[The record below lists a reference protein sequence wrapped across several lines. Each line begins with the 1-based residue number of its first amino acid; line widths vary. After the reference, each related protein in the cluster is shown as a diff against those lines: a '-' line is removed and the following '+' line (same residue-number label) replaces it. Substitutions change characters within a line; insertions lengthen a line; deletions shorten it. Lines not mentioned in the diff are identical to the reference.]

1 MNDSTNL
8 KPILIT
14 GANSG
19 IGRKTLELL
28 TDKGYFVY
36 AGARKDKD
44 IEELNKLPN
53 TLAIKLD
60 VTDDEQIKQAIK
72 IIKEEGRGLYGLVNN
87 AGIALVGT
95 IISTSMEMM
104 KDLFE
109 VNVYGPHRMTLACFP
124 LLRKSK
130 GRIVNISSISGILTG
145 KTLGLYSMSK
155 HALEAYSDTLIQ
167 SAADFD
173 MNVSLIEPGNFK
185 SDIGS
190 NLIEKM
196 RNEEENYRINM
207 TDAQKKQQL
216 KEVEEGFLT
225 DHGFPEPIKVAEA
238 IYDSLSSDSPKQR
251 YLVGTK
257 DETIWVLKRMF
268 VELFQLNY
276 NHDNTHNKEE
286 LISLM
291 EETYKKFLEKVADKI

>member
-1 MNDSTNL
+1 MSDKEEL
-8 KPILIT
+8 KAVLIT

-28 TDKGYFVY
+28 IDKGYFVY

-60 VTDDEQIKQAIK
+60 VTNDEQVKQAIETITK
-72 IIKEEGRGLYGLVNN
+72 EGRGLYGLVNN
-87 AGIALVGT
+87 AGIVVFGP
-95 IISTSMEMM
+95 IITTSMEMM

-145 KTLGLYSMSK
+145 KILGLYSMSK

-167 SAADFD
+167 NAADFD
-173 MNVSLIEPGNFK
+173 MNVSVIEPGNFK

-196 RNEEENYRINM
+196 RKEEESYRINM
-207 TDAQKKQQL
+207 TAVQRKQQF
-216 KEVEEGFLT
+216 KEVEEGFST
-225 DHGFPEPIKVAEA
+225 DHGFPEPFKVAEA
-238 IYDSLSSDSPKQR
+238 IFDALFSEKPKLR
-251 YLVGTK
+251 YLVCGNEEEVK
-257 DETIWVLKRMF
+257 WVIKRMF
-268 VELFQLNY
+268 VELLQLNH
-276 NHDNTHNKEE
+276 NHEYSFDKKV
-286 LISLM
+286 LIDILDECISEM
-291 EETYKKFLEKVADKI
+291 K

>member
-1 MNDSTNL
+1 MKDANQVN
-8 KPILIT
+8 PILIT

-28 TDKGYFVY
+28 IDKGYFVY
-36 AGARKDKD
+36 AGARKEKD

-60 VTDDEQIKQAIK
+60 VTNDEQVKQAIE
-72 IIKEEGRGLYGLVNN
+72 IIKKEGRGLYGLVNN
-87 AGIALVGT
+87 AGIGMAGS
-95 IISTSMEMM
+95 IITTSMEMM

-145 KTLGLYSMSK
+145 RILGLYSMSK

-167 SAADFD
+167 NVEDYD

-185 SDIGS
+185 SDIGR

-196 RNEEENYRINM
+196 RKEEESYRINM
-207 TDAQKKQQL
+207 STAQKKQQF
-216 KEVEEGFLT
+216 KEIEEGFSA
-225 DHGFPEPIKVAEA
+225 DHGYPEPFKVAEA
-238 IYDSLSSDSPKQR
+238 IFDALYSEKPKPR
-251 YLVGTK
+251 YLVCGNEEEVK
-257 DETIWVLKRMF
+257 WVIKRMF
-268 VELFQLNY
+268 VVLLQLNH
-276 NHDNTHNKEE
+276 NHEYSYDREAMIEILDECISE
-286 LISLM
+286 L
-291 EETYKKFLEKVADKI
+291 KQ

>member
-87 AGIALVGT
+87 AGIALVGS

-109 VNVYGPHRMTLACFP
+109 VNVFGPHRMTLACFP

-145 KTLGLYSMSK
+145 RILGLYSMSK

-167 SAADFD
+167 NVEDFD

-196 RNEEENYRINM
+196 RNEEESYRINM
-207 TDAQKKQQL
+207 TSAQKKQQF
-216 KEVEEGFLT
+216 KEIEEGFSA
-225 DHGFPEPIKVAEA
+225 DHGFPEPFKVAEA
-238 IYDSLSSDSPKQR
+238 IFDALFSEKPKPR
-251 YLVGTK
+251 YLVGGNEEEVK
-257 DETIWVLKRMF
+257 WVIKRMF
-268 VELFQLNY
+268 VEMLQLNH
-276 NHDNTHNKEE
+276 NHEYSFDRDS
-286 LISLM
+286 LIDIMDESIS
-291 EETYKKFLEKVADKI
+291 ETN

>member
-1 MNDSTNL
+1 MKDTTKF

-19 IGRKTLELL
+19 IGRKTLEMLI
-28 TDKGYFVY
+28 DKGYFVY
-36 AGARKDKD
+36 AGARKEKD

-60 VTDDEQIKQAIK
+60 VTNDEQVKQAIN
-72 IIKEEGRGLYGLVNN
+72 IIKKEGRGLYGLVNN
-87 AGIALVGT
+87 AGIGVAGP
-95 IISTSMEMM
+95 IITTSMEMM

-145 KTLGLYSMSK
+145 RILGLYSMSK

-167 SAADFD
+167 NVADFD
-173 MNVSLIEPGNFK
+173 MNVSVIEPGNFK

-196 RNEEENYRINM
+196 RKEEESYRINL
-207 TDAQKKQQL
+207 TTAQRKQQF
-216 KEVEEGFLT
+216 KEIEEGFSA
-225 DHGFPEPIKVAEA
+225 DHGFPEPFKVAEA
-238 IYDSLSSDSPKQR
+238 IFDALSSEKPKPR
-251 YLVGTK
+251 YLVCRN
-257 DETIWVLKRMF
+257 EEEVMWVIKRMF
-268 VELFQLNY
+268 VELLQLNY
-276 NHDNTHNKEE
+276 DHEFSFDKEALVDILEECISE
-286 LISLM
+286 L
-291 EETYKKFLEKVADKI
+291 KEKN

>member
-1 MNDSTNL
+1 MSDKEEL
-8 KPILIT
+8 KAVLIT

-28 TDKGYFVY
+28 IDKGYFVY

-60 VTDDEQIKQAIK
+60 VTNDEQVKQAIETITK
-72 IIKEEGRGLYGLVNN
+72 EGRGLYGLVNN
-87 AGIALVGT
+87 AGIVVFGP
-95 IISTSMEMM
+95 IITTSMEMM

-145 KTLGLYSMSK
+145 KILGLYSMSK

-167 SAADFD
+167 NAADFD
-173 MNVSLIEPGNFK
+173 MNVSVIEPGNFK

-196 RNEEENYRINM
+196 RKEEESYRINM
-207 TDAQKKQQL
+207 STAQKKQQF
-216 KEVEEGFLT
+216 KEIEEGFSA
-225 DHGFPEPIKVAEA
+225 DYGYPEPLKVAEA
-238 IYDSLSSDSPKQR
+238 IFDALYSEKPKPR
-251 YLVGTK
+251 YLVCGNEEEVK
-257 DETIWVLKRMF
+257 WVIKRMF
-268 VELFQLNY
+268 VELLQLNH
-276 NHDNTHNKEE
+276 NHEYSFDKKV
-286 LISLM
+286 LIDILDECISEM
-291 EETYKKFLEKVADKI
+291 K